1 MTRTVHFVMEFDPPW
16 VKLHQLRPSAPGQ
29 NGQFMPR
36 SGHLQNPEPL
46 APILLLSSETTEE
59 E

>member
-1 MTRTVHFVMEFDPPW
+1 MEFDPPW